1 MCPPHCPAWRRAFC
15 VEIETGNASN
25 GEEPG
30 PFFKARVQSRTVA
43 SECGALVAELNSS
56 YERQI
61 LVRIVW
67 SRMIARF
74 KRRGGISNVQ
84 LVHSE
89 CAQISLWNSGKA
101 MIDFTDLFSVIHL
114 VLRVEKKVC
123 NGGE

>member
-1 MCPPHCPAWRRAFC
+1 
-15 VEIETGNASN
+15 
-25 GEEPG
+25 
-30 PFFKARVQSRTVA
+30 
-43 SECGALVAELNSS
+43 
-56 YERQI
+56 
-61 LVRIVW
+61 
-67 SRMIARF
+67 MIARF